1 MSRWS
6 AGWRTRRF
14 VRRAVELLE
23 PSVPVSDSDGGLF
36 VCWVDG
42 VGVGSGVT
50 FVFRV
55 SDESLDRPGSLY
67 G

>member
-14 VRRAVELLE
+14 VRRAVEWLE
-23 PSVPVSDSDGGLF
+23 PSVPVSDCDGDLF

-50 FVFRV
+50 FVVRV
-55 SDESLDRPGSLY
+55 DE
-67 G
+67 

>member
-14 VRRAVELLE
+14 VRRAVEWLE
-23 PSVPVSDSDGGLF
+23 PSVPVSDCDGDLF
-36 VCWVDG
+36 VYWVDG

-50 FVFRV
+50 FVVRV
-55 SDESLDRPGSLY
+55 RS
-67 G
+67 